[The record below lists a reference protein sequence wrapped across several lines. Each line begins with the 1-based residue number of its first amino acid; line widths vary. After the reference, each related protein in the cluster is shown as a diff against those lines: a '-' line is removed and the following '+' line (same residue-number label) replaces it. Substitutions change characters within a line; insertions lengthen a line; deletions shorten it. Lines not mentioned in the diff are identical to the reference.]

1 MLNWANFL
9 KLYEAEVESTTKQ
22 LENQGVKHLCV
33 LAVNHIQRMADSD
46 CAVGVLVD
54 LSVPDPFEEFLKNKD
69 IEDKENVF
77 PNNDP
82 IEIARSDDSERRLS
96 HTLQKP
102 LELED
107 RILKDV
113 TKTVAGNSDR
123 NLKESPEIKL
133 LDEET
138 FDFDLAMSPQVSSS
152 ISKDIDEDDIDEEE
166 VFFGPMGFTERIV
179 AATVPVKDI
188 KPMSPLNPAQ
198 IAQVVMEAHMVACRI
213 ANMKPEQESADEK
226 SPVKC
231 KLFSPNGRVHTRKG
245 TFVIKDDEMRKQS
258 PNIRMSI
265 PCIDY
270 DNSENIPVNSQCA
283 PQTDRPVEDTISE
296 IVSDGGRKKPNE
308 EQVKEEKKPSRL
320 TKLPRNRSYTLLK
333 KAPSTESL
341 DLVGPS
347 ERMRHQSSGSDR
359 ASETGSVASD
369 NSDVPFTKP
378 VGQVR
383 GSLQQKLKAP
393 VGKGSHSSSRMSR
406 LQAPGGSS
414 GLKKPSGMVKP
425 GSSSALTVKNLQRA
439 SQVIS
444 DQQTQHHRSLSNSS
458 NSSLGSS
465 ISNKS
470 ASHLPAKT
478 GMPMKRLQLMQPS
491 KIQKNSLALNRSKL
505 SETSTKKSCG
515 PMKAV
520 APSSTPHE
528 SIAKSPRQ
536 STGTSM
542 RTRGTPV
549 KPDKSVQPK
558 NLSSSFSTPVKA
570 GSQSSYGQ
578 RTPCSERKEKRKSF
592 LPTPNKSSTSSVP
605 ASPFSMRSSVSSNSS
620 VSSHK
625 SLSLTSESPVFL
637 MDRPGSATRR
647 RIPSGN
653 TRRPLV
659 QHTPDIPKQQVSR
672 WSPVRRTRLL
682 SKEDQAIQC
691 TKRFHQTAKK

>member
-1 MLNWANFL
+1 M
-9 KLYEAEVESTTKQ
+9 AE
-22 LENQGVKHLCV
+22 
-33 LAVNHIQRMADSD
+33 SD

-77 PNNDP
+77 PSNDP

-102 LELED
+102 FELED

-113 TKTVAGNSDR
+113 TKTITGNSDR
-123 NLKESPEIKL
+123 SLKESPEIKL

-138 FDFDLAMSPQVSSS
+138 FDFDLAMSPQVSTV
-152 ISKDIDEDDIDEEE
+152 SKDVDEDVDEEE
-166 VFFGPMGFTERIV
+166 VFFGPVGFTERIV
-179 AATVPVKDI
+179 AATVPVKDV
-188 KPMSPLNPAQ
+188 KPMSPLNPSQ

-213 ANMKPEQESADEK
+213 ANMKPEQDSADEK

-231 KLFSPNGRVHTRKG
+231 KLFSPNSRAHARTG
-245 TFVIKDDEMRKQS
+245 TFVIKDEDVQKQS
-258 PNIRMSI
+258 PKIHRSI

-270 DNSENIPVNSQCA
+270 DKKTSENIPVSSHCA
-283 PQTDRPVEDTISE
+283 PEKDRPMESTASE
-296 IVSDGGRKKPNE
+296 TVSDDDRKKPNE
-308 EQVKEEKKPSRL
+308 AQVKEEKKPSRL

-341 DLVGPS
+341 DVVGPS
-347 ERMRHQSSGSDR
+347 ERIRHQSSGSDR
-359 ASETGSVASD
+359 TSENGSVASD

-378 VGQVR
+378 VGQIR

-393 VGKGSHSSSRMSR
+393 VGKGSHSSSRVSR

-414 GLKKPSGMVKP
+414 GLKKPSGMVMP
-425 GSSSALTVKNLQRA
+425 GTSSALTVKNLQRA
-439 SQVIS
+439 SKGTT
-444 DQQTQHHRSLSNSS
+444 DQQTHQRSLSNSS
-458 NSSLGSS
+458 NSSMGSS

-470 ASHLPAKT
+470 GGSHLPAKT
-478 GMPMKRLQLMQPS
+478 GMPIKRLQLMQPG
-491 KIQKNSLALNRSKL
+491 KIQKNSLALNRNRVS
-505 SETSTKKSCG
+505 STQKSCG

-520 APSSTPHE
+520 APSSTANE
-528 SIAKSPRQ
+528 CKAQSPRQ

-570 GSQSSYGQ
+570 GSQSSHGQ

-592 LPTPNKSSTSSVP
+592 LPTPSKSSTSSVP
-605 ASPFSMRSSVSSNSS
+605 ASPYSMRSSVSSNSS
-620 VSSHK
+620 VNSHK

-653 TRRPLV
+653 TRQSLV

-691 TKRFHQTAKK
+691 TKRFHQTAQK